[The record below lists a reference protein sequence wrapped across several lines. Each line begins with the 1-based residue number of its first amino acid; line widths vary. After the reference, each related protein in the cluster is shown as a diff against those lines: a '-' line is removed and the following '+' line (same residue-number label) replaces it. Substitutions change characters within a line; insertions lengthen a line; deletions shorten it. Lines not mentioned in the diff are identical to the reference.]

1 MIVLNAKYGCLTVL
15 DDGTQYTQTE
25 AYKDYIEERD
35 AIVAQKTSYESVTDR
50 EAKQRIIEDKPSS
63 SFAFDLK
70 KPNSD
75 IDAIYNSF
83 VKHNDYWAK
92 QRLAQINE
100 KLETHYKC
108 RCKCGKVHYYTEQTR

>member
-50 EAKQRIIEDKPSS
+50 EAKQRII
-63 SFAFDLK
+63 
-70 KPNSD
+70 
-75 IDAIYNSF
+75 
-83 VKHNDYWAK
+83 
-92 QRLAQINE
+92 
-100 KLETHYKC
+100 
-108 RCKCGKVHYYTEQTR
+108 